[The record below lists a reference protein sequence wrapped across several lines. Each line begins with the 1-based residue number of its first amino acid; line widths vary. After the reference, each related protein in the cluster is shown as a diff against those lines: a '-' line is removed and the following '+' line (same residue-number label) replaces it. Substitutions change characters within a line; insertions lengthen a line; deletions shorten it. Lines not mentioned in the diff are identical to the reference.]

1 MRREHNNQW
10 QSPAGQKGKLPN
22 EMFFVRK
29 IEFNPKLTTGMELRS
44 EEDEFIKNQAKSLNL
59 NEGKTIEM
67 NMIMSSSL
75 SIFIS
80 DLCSL
85 IIDMTF

>member
-1 MRREHNNQW
+1 MNTVRREHNNQW
-10 QSPAGQKGKLPN
+10 QSPGGQLYKLPS

-29 IEFNPKLTTGMELRS
+29 IEFNLKLTTGMELRS

-80 DLCSL
+80 DL
-85 IIDMTF
+85 

>member
-1 MRREHNNQW
+1 MEHNNQW

-44 EEDEFIKNQAKSLNL
+44 EEDEFIGNQTKALNL
-59 NEGKTIEM
+59 NEGKTKEM
-67 NMIMSSSL
+67 NMLLSSSL
-75 SIFIS
+75 ALFIS
-80 DLCSL
+80 DLWSL
-85 IIDMTF
+85 KMDKD